1 MKICCVKK
9 IGANGD
15 NHIKQIRPVSE
26 RQISCIFSVEETG
39 FTFSPY
45 TKVKS
50 EWIKILNI
58 IFEIQKLW
66 KDNVEK
72 P

>member
-1 MKICCVKK
+1 MEIIILSKSGQCQKDKYLAYFLWKK
-9 IGANGD
+9 LD
-15 NHIKQIRPVSE
+15 SHL
-26 RQISCIFSVEETG
+26 
-39 FTFSPY
+39 SPY